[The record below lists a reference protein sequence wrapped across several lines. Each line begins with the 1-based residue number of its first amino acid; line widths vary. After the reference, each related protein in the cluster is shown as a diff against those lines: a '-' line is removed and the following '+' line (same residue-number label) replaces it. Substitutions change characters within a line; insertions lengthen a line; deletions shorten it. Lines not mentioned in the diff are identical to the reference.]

1 MTAGDEALASEVAG
15 EMDAMGKASHY
26 CGETGAAS
34 KMKLVVNM
42 IMGGMIAALAEGIA
56 LSQALALDGGQMQ
69 QILEQG
75 AMSSPMLKLKG
86 PNMAEGVHPS
96 AFPLKYAQK
105 DMRFALAEAGRAGL
119 VLPVAKAAS
128 DEMVASMD
136 QGNGDAD
143 FSAVVEALRGARRG

>member
-1 MTAGDEALASEVAG
+1 MTAGDEALAAEVAG
-15 EMDAMGKASHY
+15 ELDAMGKASHY

-42 IMGGMIAALAEGIA
+42 IMGGMIAALGEGIA
-56 LSQALALDGGQMQ
+56 LSQALALDGAQMQ

-105 DMRFALAEAGRAGL
+105 DMRFALAEARRAGL
-119 VLPVAKAAS
+119 ALPVSMAAS
-128 DEMVASMD
+128 DQMVASMD
-136 QGNGDAD
+136 KGMGDSD
-143 FSAVVEALRGARRG
+143 FSAVVEALRGARHG